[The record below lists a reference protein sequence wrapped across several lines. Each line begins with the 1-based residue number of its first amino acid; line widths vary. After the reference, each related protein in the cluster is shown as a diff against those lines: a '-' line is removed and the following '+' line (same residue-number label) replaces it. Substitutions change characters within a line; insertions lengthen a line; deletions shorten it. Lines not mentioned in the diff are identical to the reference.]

1 MIEHRGAVDGAG
13 RRFAVVAS
21 RYSPMIVNQL
31 VTGATACL
39 EQHGADNAAIE
50 LIWVPGSFEIPL
62 AVRAAAAS
70 GRFDA
75 VIALGCIL
83 KGATKH
89 DELIAREVAAGLGRV
104 SAETGIPCTLGVIT
118 AETVEQALERAGI
131 KSGGRGWDAALSA
144 LEMVSLLAELRGPAP
159 RAKKK

>member
-1 MIEHRGAVDGAG
+1 MIERRGAVDGAG
-13 RRFAVVAS
+13 HSFAVVAS

-31 VTGATACL
+31 VSGAAACL
-39 EQHGADNAAIE
+39 EQHGAASSAIE

-62 AVRAAAAS
+62 AVRAAASS
-70 GRFDA
+70 GRYDA

-89 DELIAREVAAGLGRV
+89 DELIAREVAAGLSRV
-104 SAETGIPCTLGVIT
+104 SADTGVPCTLGVIT

-144 LEMVSLLAELRGPAP
+144 LEMVNLLAELRGPA